1 MLVMKH
7 YQNELSSFDA
17 SLMKHQILND
27 PQLKV
32 LRIESE
38 IFLSGLIKLNRQSS
52 KTFHLIFF
60 SKLLITPIYFRIYY
74 SLILYSLI
82 TISQLWELKV

>member
-38 IFLSGLIKLNRQSS
+38 IFLCGLIKLNRQSS
-52 KTFHLIFF
+52 KTFHLILF